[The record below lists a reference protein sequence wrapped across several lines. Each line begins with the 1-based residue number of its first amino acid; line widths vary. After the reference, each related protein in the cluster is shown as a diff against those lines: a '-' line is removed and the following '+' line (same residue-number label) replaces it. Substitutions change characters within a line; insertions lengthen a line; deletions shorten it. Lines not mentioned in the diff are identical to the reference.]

1 MLLKQLEIMNCRK
14 IRQAIIEF
22 HGPGVQV
29 IKGGNMDGKSTI
41 AQTIALTL
49 NGAKDL
55 TPGMITHGEEKAE
68 IIAYTDEGLKIRTVI
83 EDSVKQTAE
92 KYDENLRRFVKVS
105 GGVRTFLNSIC
116 SGLEMPWTLREMS
129 DAKII
134 ELLKNRC
141 GIDQK
146 IAEIDAE
153 IKENMTLR
161 TEAGRDKTRMG
172 NPNDKEPKDADKIQ
186 HPDPIDHIKAA
197 RQTAADQIAWRKRQ
211 FEEATEQLRK
221 ACVFQNLEQMEE
233 YKKKVGEA
241 ITAMMSILASREA
254 REKKAYTQA
263 DVDAFDKKLT
273 AWLDLEQKAAAYDE
287 YLKNKAEWDRLSTL
301 YDRLTAE
308 IDILRDNRKKV
319 LQNMKLGVKGL
330 EIREDNQLYHNG
342 AVRGITDTQKSCNWS
357 TAESVQVF
365 FGLGARF
372 AGDLKVLCVDNA
384 ESLDQ
389 KTTGAITAW
398 AESAG
403 FLVILLR
410 VAEVPETLEDGI
422 IYVKEGE
429 VLTK

>member
-14 IRQAIIEF
+14 IKQAVIEF

-41 AQTIALTL
+41 AQTIALTM

-68 IIAYTDEGLKIRTVI
+68 IIAYTDDGLKIRTVI

-92 KYDENLRRFVKVS
+92 QYDENLRRFVKVS
-105 GGVRTFLNSIC
+105 GGVRAFLNSIC
-116 SGLEMPWTLREMS
+116 SGLEMPWSLREMS

-141 GIDQK
+141 GIEDK
-146 IAEIDAE
+146 IAAIDTT
-153 IKENMTLR
+153 IKDKETLR
-161 TEAGRDKTRMG
+161 TEVGRDKKKLGDPASR
-172 NPNDKEPKDADKIQ
+172 EPKAEDRIKQ
-186 HPDPIDHIKAA
+186 PDPIDGIKAE
-197 RQTAADQIAWRKRQ
+197 RQKAADQIAWRKAQ
-211 FEEATEQLRK
+211 FEEANEHLRK
-221 ACVFQNLEQMEE
+221 NCTFQSLDQLKE
-233 YKKKVGEA
+233 YKKLVDEA
-241 ITAMMSILASREA
+241 ETTMMSVLASRES

-263 DVDAFDKKLT
+263 DVDGFDKQLS
-273 AWLDLEQKAAAYDE
+273 AWIELKQKAETYE
-287 YLKNKAEWDRLSTL
+287 KYLADKTEWDRLSTL
-301 YDRLTAE
+301 YEKLTAE
-308 IDILRDNRKKV
+308 IDILRDNRKKI
-319 LQNMKLGVKGL
+319 LQDMKLGVKGL

-372 AGDLKVLCVDNA
+372 AGDMKVLCVDNA
-384 ESLDQ
+384 ESLDK
-389 KTTGAITAW
+389 KTTGIITAW

-410 VAEVPETLEDGI
+410 VDEVPETLEDGV

-429 VLTK
+429 VLAK